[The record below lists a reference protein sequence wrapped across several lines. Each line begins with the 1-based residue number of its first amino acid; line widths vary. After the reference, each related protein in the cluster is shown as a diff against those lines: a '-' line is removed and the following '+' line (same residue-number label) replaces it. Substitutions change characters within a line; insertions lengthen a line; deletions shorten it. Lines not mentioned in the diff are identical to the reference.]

1 MNTRQELLSVIEQLP
16 EEQLN
21 PLLNLAYSLQQSQ
34 PSQTQPPLNLRD
46 FLKLPP
52 QERDRLLA
60 QQLDPTTVE
69 GQAIAVYFQPG
80 SEGMEWAEEYIED
93 EAWDDE

>member
-1 MNTRQELLSVIEQLP
+1 MNTRQELLSMIEQLP

-21 PLLNLAYSLQQSQ
+21 PLLNLAHSLQQSQ
-34 PSQTQPPLNLRD
+34 PSQSQKPLSLRD

-60 QQLDPTTVE
+60 QQLDPTTAN
-69 GQAIAVYFQPG
+69 GQAIADYFQPG
-80 SEGMEWAEEYIED
+80 SEGMEWTEEYTED
-93 EAWDDE
+93 ENWDDE